1 MTARSVEERL
11 SAEVA
16 TAEGNLRF
24 QGQLC
29 YIMHAPEGK
38 PTQNSR
44 ESRTL
49 RFFFFIVNTPALILN
64 IGVPLRPLLRS
75 TVTDKKRGPVVVVA
89 DAL

>member
-44 ESRTL
+44 ESRAL
-49 RFFFFIVNTPALILN
+49 RFFFFYRKYTRAHLKYW
-64 IGVPLRPLLRS
+64 RS
-75 TVTDKKRGPVVVVA
+75 SQTITAFHRY
-89 DAL
+89 